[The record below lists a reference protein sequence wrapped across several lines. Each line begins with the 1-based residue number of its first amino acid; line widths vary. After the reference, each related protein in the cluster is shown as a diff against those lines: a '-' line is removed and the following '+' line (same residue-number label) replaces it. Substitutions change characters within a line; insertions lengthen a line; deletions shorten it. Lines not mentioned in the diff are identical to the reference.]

1 MLVMSCSAG
10 DRAATDDG
18 DQLAA
23 GEQGADLAGG
33 GALVDVSI
41 ESKVAVVLDEIPA
54 ADRARAARF
63 YLGQPRAF
71 WVERAKLQIRHTNYR
86 LVYRD
91 FFYDE
96 SENKRTLPLPPE
108 ELWQF
113 ELNPASARRVTT
125 RDGHDAVQLSYK
137 MKSTLVTDRA
147 SPEAAEPALRRVGGV
162 WEEPFNLPL
171 DPEFLFQRTGYA
183 CMDEDGY
190 PLETARSENAYQLF
204 DQDCGVE
211 TEDTASCH
219 LTTLPKESCLDALA
233 AHVGRVD
240 TAVHYQRVAYDAKK
254 ARAARV
260 GNFTVDDS
268 PDLQVL
274 GDQLG
279 VNWVEYRYIPEDS
292 CAIQEQ
298 CVGGPG
304 WRRLIL
310 FNASM
315 RNTGRAPLE
324 VGNVT
329 DSAALRHNLFEFS
342 ACHEHYHFRHYGDF
356 SYGTIPG
363 DKRAFCVESTDRYYN
378 NESTPLVHDFS
389 CENQGV
395 APGWGDTYIAGVEC
409 NWIDV
414 TDLPIGRHGTR
425 QDLKFVLNPDD
436 FLCEGAPVV
445 DASGTPLYEPTS
457 FVTET
462 GAPVDRPVC
471 EFIPNHA
478 NNNTAKL
485 TVKLPQRGSIV
496 TAACTRKQA
505 GPLRDCGF
513 TETESKLA
521 CKPGKKVR
529 LRCSVGEG
537 ASSQALRVCESSS
550 KLGGIACAYDA
561 SLASVVADADG
572 ENVTFECPSAR
583 GSDEPGGLYALYTAP
598 LVPGDAAAKVSCTPL

>member
-1 MLVMSCSAG
+1 MLVASCSSSDAG
-10 DRAATDDG
+10 DVAADTD
-18 DQLAA
+18 QSAEQSAELAKS
-23 GEQGADLAGG
+23 
-33 GALVDVSI
+33 GALVEVRL
-41 ESKVAVVLDEIPA
+41 ESRVGVLLDELPV
-54 ADRARAARF
+54 ADRARAARLYF
-63 YLGQPRAF
+63 NQGKAF
-71 WVERAKLQIRHTNYR
+71 WIERAKLQIRHTNYR

-96 SENKRTLPLPPE
+96 SEHKRTLPLPPE

-125 RDGHDAVQLSYK
+125 ADGHDAVQLSYT
-137 MKSTLVTDRA
+137 MTSTLLTDRD
-147 SPEAAEPALRRVGGV
+147 SPGAAEPALRRIGGV

-204 DQDCGVE
+204 DQDCDVE
-211 TEDTASCH
+211 TADTASCH
-219 LTTLPKESCLDALA
+219 LTALPEESCLDALA
-233 AHVGRVD
+233 NHVGRVD
-240 TAVHYQRVAYDAKK
+240 TAVRYRRVAYDAAK

-260 GNFTVDDS
+260 GTFTVDAL

-274 GDQLG
+274 GDQLA

-292 CAIQEQ
+292 CAIVEG

-329 DSAALRHNLFEFS
+329 DSAALQHNLFEFS

-356 SYGTIPG
+356 SYGSLPG

-414 TDLPIGRHGTR
+414 TDLPIGRRGTT

-445 DASGTPLYEPTS
+445 DDDGVPLYEPTE

-462 GAPVDRPVC
+462 GEPVDRPVC
-471 EFIPNHA
+471 DFIPSHSS
-478 NNNTAKL
+478 NNTAKL
-485 TVKLPQRGSIV
+485 AVQLPQRGSIV

-513 TETESKLA
+513 TEVESKVS
-521 CKPGKKVR
+521 CKPGQKVR
-529 LRCSVGEG
+529 LRCGVDRG
-537 ASSQALRVCESSS
+537 ATSQVLRVCESSA
-550 KLGGIACAYDA
+550 KLGGTACSFDTALDNAVIDDA
-561 SLASVVADADG
+561 
-572 ENVTFECPSAR
+572 ENVSFDCPAAR
-583 GSDEPGGLYALYTAP
+583 DDDERGGLYALYAAP
-598 LVPGDAAAKVSCTPL
+598 LLPGDAPAKITCSPR